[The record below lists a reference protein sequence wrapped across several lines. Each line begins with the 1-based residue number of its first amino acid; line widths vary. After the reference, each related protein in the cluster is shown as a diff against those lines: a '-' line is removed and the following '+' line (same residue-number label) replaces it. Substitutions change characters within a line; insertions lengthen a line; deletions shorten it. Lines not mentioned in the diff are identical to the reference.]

1 MAKASGSMNTGLK
14 ITILVGLSFI
24 FGNILNYFLIKNRM
38 FASLEGNLILGAL
51 IQSPL
56 LIIIFI
62 LIRRLALSPIRDIRE
77 LLIRVAE
84 GDLTVKGVAK
94 TEDDIGQT
102 VHSVN
107 DMIESLGKIVKQNR
121 EGAGQVSIA
130 AGQIA
135 DANNNFSQRITEQA
149 ASVEETSAA
158 MEEMSASI
166 KATAENVKEANKI
179 AQNTK
184 SIAESGIISMNA
196 TMKAMSAITSS
207 SSKIASISKIIEE
220 IAFQTNLLALNAA
233 VEAARAGEHGKG
245 FAVVAAEIRSLAQ
258 KTGQFAKEMT
268 MFIRDSVEKTGTGMR
283 ISLEL
288 NAKLETIATGIK
300 QAADL
305 MDEVAAAAQEQ
316 ATGIN
321 QINSA
326 ITQVDQVTQ
335 QNAAL
340 VEEMSASSEELA
352 AQAKELIS
360 LMSFFKMDQYLER
373 YSGN

>member
-1 MAKASGSMNTGLK
+1 MANTSGRMNAGVK
-14 ITILVGLSFI
+14 ITLLVATSFI
-24 FGNILNYFLIKNRM
+24 FGNVVNFLFIKSRV
-38 FASLEGNLILGAL
+38 FSSLEGALLLGTL
-51 IQSPL
+51 IQAPL
-56 LIIIFI
+56 LIIIFLVI
-62 LIRRLALSPIRDIRE
+62 KRLALSPVKEIRE
-77 LLIRVAE
+77 LLVRVAE

-94 TEDDIGQT
+94 TGDDIGQT

-107 DMIESLGKIVKQNR
+107 GLIESLGKIVRQNR
-121 EGAGQVSIA
+121 EGAGQVSVA

-135 DANNNFSQRITEQA
+135 DANHNFSQRITEQA

-166 KATAENVKEANKI
+166 KATAENVREANKL
-179 AQNTK
+179 AQNTTLM
-184 SIAESGIISMNA
+184 AEAGIHSMSE

-245 FAVVAAEIRSLAQ
+245 FGVVAAEIRSLAQ

-283 ISLEL
+283 IALEL
-288 NAKLETIATGIK
+288 NAKLATIGMGIR
-300 QAADL
+300 QAANL

-321 QINSA
+321 QVNTA

-352 AQAKELIS
+352 AQAKELTS
-360 LMSFFKMDQYLER
+360 LMTFFKMDECFGR
-373 YSGN
+373 